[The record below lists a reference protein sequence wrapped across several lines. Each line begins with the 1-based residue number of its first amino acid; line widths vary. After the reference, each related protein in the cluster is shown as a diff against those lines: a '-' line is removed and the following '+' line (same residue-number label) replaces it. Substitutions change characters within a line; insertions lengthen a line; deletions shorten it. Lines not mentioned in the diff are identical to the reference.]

1 MAELRQEKDDFI
13 GSLYRRE
20 YDKLY
25 RTAYRIVKN
34 VQTAEDL
41 VHDTFCLASF
51 QQKKLRVHL
60 KPEAWLMEVVKKLA
74 SNEIRLAKN
83 RLTVP
88 LEERFSAASPEP
100 EQKIEDLLPAGLSAQ
115 DRQVLIWRFEN
126 QMSYQELARRLG
138 LSEAGCR
145 SRVARAVG
153 KCRQLMKG

>member
-1 MAELRQEKDDFI
+1 MI
-13 GSLYRRE
+13 
-20 YDKLY
+20 
-25 RTAYRIVKN
+25 
-34 VQTAEDL
+34 
-41 VHDTFCLASF
+41 
-51 QQKKLRVHL
+51 
-60 KPEAWLMEVVKKLA
+60 KKLA